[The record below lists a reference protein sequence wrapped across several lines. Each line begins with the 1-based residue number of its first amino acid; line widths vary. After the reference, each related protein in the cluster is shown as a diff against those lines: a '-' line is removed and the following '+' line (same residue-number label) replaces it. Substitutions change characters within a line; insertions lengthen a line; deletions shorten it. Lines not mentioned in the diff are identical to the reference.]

1 MKGDGVMAIRLTRIE
16 QSTES
21 GMRPGRGVQFGE
33 AYLCELLGGQCEKA
47 GVESRIVVVVQS
59 MELCKNATEVYVAPV
74 MEGKVENAFSFRIE
88 VFNGDGVP
96 AGAGIDLAGI
106 KMIEV
111 GKLGVR
117 LGRLGARDLWRLDEG
132 LKDIFGAGSNWSE

>member
-1 MKGDGVMAIRLTRIE
+1 MAIRLTRIE

-21 GMRPGRGVQFGE
+21 GMRPSRGVQFGE

-74 MEGKVENAFSFRIE
+74 MECKKESAFLFKVCDCDKA
-88 VFNGDGVP
+88 GVP
-96 AGAGIDLAGI
+96 EGAGIDLGKI
-106 KMIEV
+106 EMVDVGELRVKM
-111 GKLGVR
+111 
-117 LGRLGARDLWRLDEG
+117 GRLGARDLWRLDEG
-132 LKDIFGAGSNWSE
+132 LKDIFGAGQWEE